1 MIIYPFNSNV
11 LNRDYPW
18 ITDAALKGESAKVD
32 YGYMTVETFTDDYLI
47 EFTLKDISGY
57 FNAPAGHVY
66 GYPKIEVDPKP
77 IN

>member
-1 MIIYPFNSNV
+1 MLPLVIYPFNSNL

-32 YGYMTVETFTDDYLI
+32 YGYMTVK
-47 EFTLKDISGY
+47 TLKDIPGY

-66 GYPKIEVDPKP
+66 GYPKI
-77 IN
+77 